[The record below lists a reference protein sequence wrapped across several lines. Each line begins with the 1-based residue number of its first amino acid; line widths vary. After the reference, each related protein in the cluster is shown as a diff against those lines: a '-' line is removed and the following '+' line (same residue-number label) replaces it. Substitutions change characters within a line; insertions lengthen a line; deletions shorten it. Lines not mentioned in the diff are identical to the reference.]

1 MNEYPG
7 IQFEYAQI
15 GGVRLHYAK
24 AGDGGRLVILLHG
37 FPECWYSWR
46 HQISAL
52 SDEYTIVAPDLRG
65 YNLSDKPP
73 RVSDYR
79 ISNVVDDIIGLIHH
93 LGHQKAAVF
102 GHDWGGSVAWRMA
115 MDHPEYLWKVGSLQT
130 PPIAIWM
137 KNLSIRQLAANWYM
151 FFFQLPVIP
160 EFILRLNDFKPLER
174 ALQGS
179 TASPGVFSD
188 DDIAV
193 YKRTWSEPGSL
204 RAMLNYYRANILARF
219 SVRNQPVKGIS
230 VPSLFIFGEQ
240 DRAILH
246 ETVQGIG
253 QMIDA
258 PFTDIRIPQSGHWVQ
273 QEAKEEVTAVIRDF
287 LAS

>member
-7 IQFEYAQI
+7 IEFDFAQI
-15 GGVRLHYAK
+15 GGVGLHYAK

-37 FPECWYSWR
+37 FPESWYSWR

-65 YNLSDKPP
+65 YNLSDKPQ

-137 KNLSIRQLAANWYM
+137 KNLSIRQLAASWYM

-160 EFILRLNDFKPLER
+160 EFILRLNDFTPLER